1 MLVIISDWLSSNYLG
16 SGTDKDH
23 SDPMRRNISSEAL
36 ENGAIIGKV
45 RWDTFYWQMM
55 IATTEINPPVSY
67 KGFGLLPRY
76 LNF

>member
-1 MLVIISDWLSSNYLG
+1 MLVITSDWLSSNYLG

-45 RWDTFYWQMM
+45 RWDTFYWQM
-55 IATTEINPPVSY
+55 INATTEIKCPFHKKALDY
-67 KGFGLLPRY
+67 Y
-76 LNF
+76 LAV